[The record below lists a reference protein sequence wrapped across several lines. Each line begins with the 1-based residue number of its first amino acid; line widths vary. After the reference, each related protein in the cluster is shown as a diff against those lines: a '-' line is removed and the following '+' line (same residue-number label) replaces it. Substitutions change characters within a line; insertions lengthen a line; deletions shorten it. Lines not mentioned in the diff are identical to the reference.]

1 MTSLLPS
8 MIKFYPI
15 LLFSMR
21 FPESAWVYWNINP
34 LVQMLSIQNL
44 CQNVSLAPGFI
55 LLYFQLVISGGTNG
69 INFKGRKKWNI

>member
-1 MTSLLPS
+1 MF
-8 MIKFYPI
+8 KFYP
-15 LLFSMR
+15 LLLSGPR

-44 CQNVSLAPGFI
+44 CQNVSLAPDFI
-55 LLYFQLVISGGTNG
+55 SLYFQLVIGDGTNG